1 MNRPAA
7 GCQVKVAKVGFLFFK
22 GAGSN
27 KNRRIP
33 PFMFG
38 IGLPELIVILAVAL
52 IVVGPEKL
60 PDLAKTLAK
69 QVLELKKA
77 ANALKESLK
86 DEQADGESPFQTVK
100 KDEYLPEKMAARARE
115 LEAAEHEKEK
125 GPSGETESDGGGDK
139 EHNNESA

>member
-1 MNRPAA
+1 
-7 GCQVKVAKVGFLFFK
+7 
-22 GAGSN
+22 
-27 KNRRIP
+27 
-33 PFMFG
+33 MFG

-60 PDLAKTLAK
+60 PGLAKTVAK

-86 DEQADGESPFQTVK
+86 DEETEGDQSPFQTIK

-115 LEAAEHEKEK
+115 LAAEEQHKEEQQKNEVPAEKEK
-125 GPSGETESDGGGDK
+125 MNDADGGKGQSDD
-139 EHNNESA
+139 AA